1 MPIVYKRH
9 VKTNKRIPVFTT
21 SQRYAR
27 SSAEESSGA
36 SQSSIS
42 GIRLFYNL
50 VHALAA
56 QVVRI
61 CNLTKSHSLAAHLK
75 NFRISTRIRS
85 GPWLQRSPLPA
96 RESRE
101 NFHFFCREHRLLLA
115 LTDVTNPRS
124 DCNLLPVKNFDMYSR
139 DSGMTR
145 AFRELQQRC
154 YISIESSSVVHGCHN
169 RTTLD
174 GVRECL

>member
-36 SQSSIS
+36 SQSSKS

-50 VHALAA
+50 VNALAA
-56 QVVRI
+56 QIVRI

-75 NFRISTRIRS
+75 NFRISTRIRR
-85 GPWLQRSPLPA
+85 GPWFQRSPLPA

-115 LTDVTNPRS
+115 LANVTNPCS
-124 DCNLLPVKNFDMYSR
+124 DSNLLPVKNFDMYGR
-139 DSGMTR
+139 DPGVPR
-145 AFRELQQRC
+145 AFGELQQC
-154 YISIESSSVVHGCHN
+154 CNISIESSSVVHGCHN